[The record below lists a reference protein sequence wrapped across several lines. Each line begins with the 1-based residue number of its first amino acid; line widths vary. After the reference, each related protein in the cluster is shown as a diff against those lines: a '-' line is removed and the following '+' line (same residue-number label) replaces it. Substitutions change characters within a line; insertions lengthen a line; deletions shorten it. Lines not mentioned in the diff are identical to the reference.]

1 LRGVANARKWHEGPV
16 RILHALYGMNRGGA
30 ETWLMHV
37 LRHIDRDRF
46 RMDFLVHT
54 TQPGG
59 YDDEIRALGSK
70 VIPCPHRPAPWAY
83 AARFKRILRQ
93 HGPYDIV
100 HAHSAHF
107 SGYMLRLAHQAGV
120 PVRMAHSHNDTAI
133 PDRNARTR
141 SRLCLRVM
149 NWWIRRHA
157 TVGLAASGKAAAA
170 LFGPDWQADPRWRI
184 LHYGIDPAPFGEA
197 VSSVEVRAELGIP
210 ANAFVIGHVGRF
222 DEQKNHAFLVDIFAE
237 VARQEP
243 QARLLLVGGGA
254 LRPSIEEKAERL
266 RMADRV
272 VFAGVREDVPR
283 LMRGAMDVFV
293 FPSLYE
299 GLPIAGIEAQ
309 AAGLPFVLSDV
320 ITEEMDVVTPLLRR
334 VSLSQPARAWAE
346 AVRAARL
353 GGPQISHAEA
363 LLAVESSSLNIST
376 SVANLEAL
384 YDE

>member
-1 LRGVANARKWHEGPV
+1 
-16 RILHALYGMNRGGA
+16 
-30 ETWLMHV
+30 
-37 LRHIDRDRF
+37 
-46 RMDFLVHT
+46 
-54 TQPGG
+54 
-59 YDDEIRALGSK
+59 
-70 VIPCPHRPAPWAY
+70 
-83 AARFKRILRQ
+83 
-93 HGPYDIV
+93 
-100 HAHSAHF
+100 
-107 SGYMLRLAHQAGV
+107 
-120 PVRMAHSHNDTAI
+120 
-133 PDRNARTR
+133 
-141 SRLCLRVM
+141 M